1 MIIQSKDY
9 LPPKSNSIY
18 IYKGIN
24 NDTFTFKRYIEY
36 INNDKIQIK
45 FDNGINSFVNVYEYT
60 PDGIKLCYY
69 TGKSLYR
76 QDFTTHTGCINNY
89 LIKDPISKDNI
100 WILSDGSKRCIT
112 NIDVK
117 VQTQFKLYDSA
128 IEVVTTAKNNS
139 QFSINYYVLGIGLVK
154 SIYYIKKKGF
164 LFFELEDILEDTP
177 YLKKI
182 KFYYPDKNLNTIWS
196 VEKPI
201 IFNTN
206 DDPSIVFS
214 KEFESS
220 PKGLLPLI
228 NRNTVINKMNYNLNN
243 NSVSIDFSKD
253 ILLNL
258 NNNSEY
264 NTLFYYSI
272 YNTLKDF
279 YNTDNIS
286 ISIEGMPIKK
296 TFNISPLSHNLTIQ
310 NWKIENCKY
319 PFTYVVKD
327 NDTLIDISKKF
338 NISYLKLAKLNNIEN
353 PNIINKHEVLQ
364 IYSSGIYL
372 LKEGDSLKEI
382 ASMFGLSIEELI
394 KINNISNLDV
404 LKPGLKIRLS

>member
-1 MIIQSKDY
+1 MRIQSKDY
-9 LPPKSNSIY
+9 LPSKSNSIY
-18 IYKGIN
+18 LYKGIN

-36 INNDKIQIK
+36 INNDKIQVK
-45 FDNGINSFVNVYEYT
+45 FDNGLNSFVNVYEYN

-69 TGKSLYR
+69 TGTSLYR

-89 LIKDPISKDNI
+89 LIKDPIAKDNI

-128 IEVVTTAKNNS
+128 IEVVTTAKNDS

-154 SIYYIKKKGF
+154 SIYYINKKGF
-164 LFFELEDILEDTP
+164 LSFELEDILDDIP
-177 YLKKI
+177 YSKKV

-228 NRNTVINKMNYNLNN
+228 NRNTVINKMNYNLST

-258 NNNSEY
+258 KSSSEY

-279 YNTDNIS
+279 YNTDNIL
-286 ISIEGMPIKK
+286 INIEGMPIKK
-296 TFNISPLSHNLTIQ
+296 YLNISPLSHNLIIQ
-310 NWKIENCKY
+310 NWKIEDCKY

-327 NDTLIDISKKF
+327 NDTLITISRKF

-353 PNIINKHEVLQ
+353 PNTINKHQVLQ
-364 IYSSGIYL
+364 IYSSGIYS

-382 ASMFGLSIEELI
+382 ATMFGLSIEELI

-404 LKPGLKIRLS
+404 LKPGLKIRLC

>member
-182 KFYYPDKNLNTIWS
+182 KF
-196 VEKPI
+196 I
-201 IFNTN
+201 ICFN
-206 DDPSIVFS
+206 F
-214 KEFESS
+214 
-220 PKGLLPLI
+220 
-228 NRNTVINKMNYNLNN
+228 
-243 NSVSIDFSKD
+243 
-253 ILLNL
+253 
-258 NNNSEY
+258 
-264 NTLFYYSI
+264 
-272 YNTLKDF
+272 
-279 YNTDNIS
+279 
-286 ISIEGMPIKK
+286 
-296 TFNISPLSHNLTIQ
+296 
-310 NWKIENCKY
+310 
-319 PFTYVVKD
+319 
-327 NDTLIDISKKF
+327 
-338 NISYLKLAKLNNIEN
+338 
-353 PNIINKHEVLQ
+353 
-364 IYSSGIYL
+364 
-372 LKEGDSLKEI
+372 
-382 ASMFGLSIEELI
+382 
-394 KINNISNLDV
+394 
-404 LKPGLKIRLS
+404 